1 MNMII
6 QPITEEQVNQINH
19 NEEIFLRLAADDTPN
34 QVGISL
40 DGVDAIGFFEDGKA
54 IGYALFIE
62 IRPLVV
68 KCHVALLQQYRLKYK
83 QEFKQAILGYITASD
98 YNLFYAEIPDF
109 INDINYFIKKMGFT
123 CIGAFES
130 DKTKFDL
137 PITYSQYILTK
148 QDLLRSQV

>member
-1 MNMII
+1 MLFIK
-6 QPITEEQVNQINH
+6 PITEEQVNQINY
-19 NEEIFLRLAADDTPN
+19 NEEIFLRLSADDTSN

-40 DGVDAIGFFEDGKA
+40 DGVDAIGFFEEDKV

-68 KCHVALLQQYRLKYK
+68 KCHVALLQEYRVKYK
-83 QEFKQAILGYITASD
+83 QEFKQLIRNYITNSD

-130 DKTKFDL
+130 DKTKFNL
-137 PITYSQYILTK
+137 PITYNQYILTK
-148 QDLLRSQV
+148 EDLLRSQV